1 MVAFHTSQTLS
12 ASFQVVLDLGRR
24 PEARFLGDG
33 GGDYLREEEV
43 RRDVSQGRCIWCA
56 GVCETVISRWY
67 GAGPDV

>member
-1 MVAFHTSQTLS
+1 MIAFYTSQTLS

-43 RRDVSQGRCIWCA
+43 RRVCIKDGMSRRV
-56 GVCETVISRWY
+56 GVY
-67 GAGPDV
+67 GALEFVKLL